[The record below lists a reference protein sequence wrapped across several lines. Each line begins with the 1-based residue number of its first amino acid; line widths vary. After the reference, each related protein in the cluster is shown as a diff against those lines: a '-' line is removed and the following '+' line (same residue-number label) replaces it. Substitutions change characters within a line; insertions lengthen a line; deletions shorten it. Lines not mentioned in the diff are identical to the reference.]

1 MFWSKRRRGNRR
13 PDTGGRAA
21 LLPIP
26 LTGGMVS
33 GEVRDEDGKPLAGA
47 EISIYESSSKRAVH
61 TETDTYGLF
70 TSALVPG
77 NYRVHI
83 EAGGYQTLLQRI
95 EIDWGTHLA
104 LGQLTMMPDETLST
118 PTPGIWTIDPAHS
131 AVRFVARHLALS
143 KVYGQFLDFAGQI
156 RIAERFEDSHCEVLI
171 DAASIYTNAE
181 KRDEHLRSPDF
192 LDVERHPK
200 LHFTSHRFS
209 RAGGNKWLIDG
220 ELTLHGMTA
229 DVQLDTTYLG
239 MQEWYG
245 VRAGCI
251 ATTELHREH
260 FTVNWQHMLA
270 NGVPVVGSTIQIQ
283 LDVQATLPGGKI
295 DWSQG

>member
-1 MFWSKRRRGNRR
+1 MFWSKRRSRARQG
-13 PDTGGRAA
+13 TGGRQA
-21 LLPIP
+21 LIPIP
-26 LTGGMVS
+26 LTGGLLS
-33 GEVRDEDGKPLAGA
+33 GDLRDETGKPLAGA
-47 EISIYESSSKRAVH
+47 EVSVYDRSSKRVARS
-61 TETDTYGLF
+61 ETDAYGF
-70 TSALVPG
+70 FAAAVVPG
-77 NYRVHI
+77 TYRITLESGGYRVMH
-83 EAGGYQTLLQRI
+83 QRA
-95 EIDWGTHLA
+95 EVDWGSHVA
-104 LGQLTMMPDETLST
+104 LGQIVMEPDETLT
-118 PTPGIWTIDPAHS
+118 MPTPGIWTIDPSHS

-143 KVYGQFLDFAGQI
+143 RVYGQFREFAGQI
-156 RIAERFEDSHCEVLI
+156 RIADRFEDSYAEVLI
-171 DAASIYTNAE
+171 DATSIYTNAP

-192 LDVERHPK
+192 LDVDRYPK
-200 LHFTSHRFS
+200 LHFTSHRFA
-209 RAGGNKWLIDG
+209 RAGGNKWVIDG

-229 DVQLDTTYLG
+229 DVTLDTTYLG

>member
-1 MFWSKRRRGNRR
+1 MFWSKRRHRNRR
-13 PDTGGRAA
+13 PDTGGRHA
-21 LLPIP
+21 LVPIP

-33 GEVRDEDGKPLAGA
+33 GEVRDDEGKPLPGA
-47 EISIYESSSKRAVH
+47 EISIFESSSRRVAH
-61 TETDTYGLF
+61 TETDSYGMF
-70 TSALVPG
+70 VAAMVPG
-77 NYRVHI
+77 NYRIHVQS
-83 EAGGYQTLLQRI
+83 GGYQTLLNRV
-95 EIDWGTHLA
+95 EIDWGEHLA
-104 LGQLTMMPDETLST
+104 MGQLTMAPDETLAT
-118 PTPGIWTIDPAHS
+118 PTPGVWTIDPAHS

-143 KVYGQFLDFAGQI
+143 RVYGQFLEFQGQI
-156 RIAERFEDSHCEVLI
+156 NIAERFEDSHAEVLI
-171 DAASIYTNAE
+171 EAASIYTNAE

-192 LDVERHPK
+192 LDVERYPK
-200 LHFTSHRFS
+200 LHFTSNRFS

-260 FTVNWQHMLA
+260 FTVNWQYMLA
-270 NGVPVVGSTIQIQ
+270 NGVPVVGSTIEIQ